1 MLPKTDA
8 FACGAAGLKDC
19 GPDGK
24 DLCEP
29 LSVPEARTH
38 FGAVWAP
45 AAAAAAAAAIGS
57 LVVLSKFS
65 IQRNLRF
72 TVNF

>member
-45 AAAAAAAAAIGS
+45 AAAAAAAAIGS
-57 LVVLSKFS
+57 VAGQWRQWALTVLLGK
-65 IQRNLRF
+65 RR
-72 TVNF
+72 